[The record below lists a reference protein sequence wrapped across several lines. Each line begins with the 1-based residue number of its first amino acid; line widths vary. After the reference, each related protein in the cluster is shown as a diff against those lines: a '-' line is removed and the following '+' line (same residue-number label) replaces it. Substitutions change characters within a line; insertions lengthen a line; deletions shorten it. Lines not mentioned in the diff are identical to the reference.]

1 MQKAFQNPV
10 VATICAVQ
18 FDLNFLVVSD
28 FLSVFG
34 EAGHVFIIFIIII
47 SSKSEKTTLTNVI
60 YYLVPI
66 LL

>member
-10 VATICAVQ
+10 VAAICAVQ
-18 FDLNFLVVSD
+18 FDFNFLVVSD